1 MKKRNY
7 LKITIKEHGETNV
20 QCLMLK
26 EVHFVTTLLKDS
38 EKGKGTVELIEC
50 TQKEYDDLFAY

>member
-7 LKITIKEHGETNV
+7 LKFTIKENGETNTLNFMLNE
-20 QCLMLK
+20 CHFIKTMLK
-26 EVHFVTTLLKDS
+26 NS